1 MLVIY
6 ILKWSYF
13 DTILLT
19 YYLYRKRLMQS
30 ICSNLKIIK
39 NQAIGCITA
48 IRYVDPVQL
57 VSTVQGRIRA
67 KISRNLI
74 PKPITIMQINDI

>member
-1 MLVIY
+1 
-6 ILKWSYF
+6 
-13 DTILLT
+13 
-19 YYLYRKRLMQS
+19 MQS

-67 KISRNLI
+67 KTSRNI
-74 PKPITIMQINDI
+74 YNNNAN